1 MLARFVRPAT
11 PTLRSVPPHGEQW
24 LHEIKFD
31 GWRIQLHKHGN
42 SVAAFTKNGHDHS
55 SRVRWM
61 IDAVAR
67 LKCVQ
72 SLIIDGELVACN
84 DADLPDFYRLHFHT
98 RHDRGLCVWAFD
110 LLYHNGRDLRELPL
124 IERKARLAKL
134 IRATNANWL
143 LLYSE
148 SFDDGIALLKAADR
162 MKLEGIVSKR
172 RDAPYRSG
180 KQCGWVKVKCA
191 TWREAN
197 KERWRLFERHR

>member
-1 MLARFVRPAT
+1 MLARFVQPAT

-61 IDAVAR
+61 IDALAR

-72 SLIIDGELVACN
+72 SLIIDGELVACDGDGRPN
-84 DADLPDFYRLHFHT
+84 FYALHVHRP
-98 RHDRGLCVWAFD
+98 RHALCVWAFD
-110 LLYHNGRDLRELPL
+110 LLHHNGHDLREFPL
-124 IERKARLAKL
+124 IERKARLEKL
-134 IRATNANWL
+134 ILATNADWL
-143 LLYSE
+143 LHYSE
-148 SFDDGIALLKAADR
+148 SFDDGLALLKAADR

-180 KQCGWVKVKCA
+180 KQSDWVKIKCA
-191 TWREAN
+191 AWRAAN
-197 KERWRLFERHR
+197 KERWRLFERDG